1 MRLQIT
7 ATVTAEPNGS
17 GKDLSNFQEI
27 VHDEDIS
34 TGIWKEFTVRGSG
47 HSRGTRKPHNDLLF
61 ANCCELT
68 VPLVPKK
75 II

>member
-47 HSRGTRKPHNDLLF
+47 HSRGTRNPTMIFYLLIVVSLLCHWF
-61 ANCCELT
+61 Q
-68 VPLVPKK
+68 KK
-75 II
+75 